1 MKKLILLALVVGC
14 SSSSTAPRTG
24 SLTMT
29 ITASGNGTPQVTVTG
44 PGAFKKTL
52 TSSATLTGLVPG
64 SYAITATDVT
74 TTDAIVASVYHPTVT
89 GTPATVTVGGDAAAS
104 VSYAARPGSGG
115 LWVVG
120 GIASTSSTANGAVE
134 YSVAQLHASSSA
146 TPAVQLQFPVTAG
159 PNIDPNDIAIDGQGN
174 LWVANDNSNTLVEYP
189 ASSLGASASPTPAV
203 TLQLPASSITLAL
216 AFDANG
222 DLWAGNEV
230 TNTIVEFTPGQLTT
244 SGSPTPA
251 VTITA
256 TVDQSG
262 TAGYPMAMRFDAHG
276 NLWVLNV
283 TNFTLTAYAASQ
295 LASSGT
301 PAPSVVVKTSNG
313 IYPYSMA
320 FDASGNL
327 WLPTI
332 GYSSSGTNYPASLVE
347 LSAASLATSGTP
359 TPAVTLTLP
368 GGIHSLTTAIA
379 FDNSGDLWYSD
390 FIHATIAELV
400 PAQLAASGSVTPTV
414 AIVYG
419 ASSLFYGTALAFNPH
434 TTGLPLH

>member
-1 MKKLILLALVVGC
+1 
-14 SSSSTAPRTG
+14 
-24 SLTMT
+24 MT

-222 DLWAGNEV
+222 DLGGERGDEHDRRIHPRSTHHEWKSD
-230 TNTIVEFTPGQLTT
+230 
-244 SGSPTPA
+244 SGG
-251 VTITA
+251 
-256 TVDQSG
+256 D
-262 TAGYPMAMRFDAHG
+262 DHG
-276 NLWVLNV
+276 NRR
-283 TNFTLTAYAASQ
+283 
-295 LASSGT
+295 
-301 PAPSVVVKTSNG
+301 P
-313 IYPYSMA
+313 
-320 FDASGNL
+320 
-327 WLPTI
+327 I
-332 GYSSSGTNYPASLVE
+332 GH
-347 LSAASLATSGTP
+347 
-359 TPAVTLTLP
+359 
-368 GGIHSLTTAIA
+368 GGIPDGDAIRRA
-379 FDNSGDLWYSD
+379 RQPVGVERHQFYANGVRGESIGVER
-390 FIHATIAELV
+390 HAGALHRCENQQWHLSVQHGIRRVRE
-400 PAQLAASGSVTPTV
+400 PLAAHHR
-414 AIVYG
+414 
-419 ASSLFYGTALAFNPH
+419 L
-434 TTGLPLH
+434 